1 MVIRD
6 IIAIARPRHYV
17 KNLFIFTPLFF
28 GGKLLDAGSFA
39 SCLIAFISFCFLSS
53 SLYIFNDLRDIQYDR
68 NHSVKKNRPLASGR
82 VSKRTA
88 YFLMAL
94 FAGASISFFPFLT
107 LSTIALLFSYFVLN
121 ILYSVVLKGMPII
134 DITCISI
141 GFVLR
146 IFIGMEEAD
155 IGLSNWLILMTF
167 LLAMLLGL
175 AKRRDDL
182 LLIGNHNDIRKSLN
196 GYTLE
201 FVSACMVLMAGVTIV
216 CYILFTTETEVIE
229 RYGTPYL
236 YLTSFG
242 VILGILRYLQI
253 ALVERKT
260 GDPVEVLLT
269 DRFIQVIVLAWVL
282 SYLYIIYFY

>member
-28 GGKLLDAGSFA
+28 GGKLLDVGSLT

-53 SLYIFNDLRDIQYDR
+53 SLYIFNDLRDIQYDK
-68 NHSVKKNRPLASGR
+68 NHAVKKDRPLANGR

-88 YFLMAL
+88 YFLMAI
-94 FAGASISFFPFLT
+94 FAGASVSFFPFFTAYT
-107 LSTIALLFSYFVLN
+107 LALLFSYFVLN
-121 ILYSVVLKGMPII
+121 ILYSVVLKGLPII
-134 DITCISI
+134 DITCIAI

-155 IGLSNWLILMTF
+155 IGLSNWLIIMTF

-182 LLIGNHNDIRKSLN
+182 LLVNNPGDIRKSLN

-216 CYILFTTETEVIE
+216 CYILFTTEAEVIE
-229 RYGTPYL
+229 RYGTQYL
-236 YLTSFG
+236 YLTGFW

-253 ALVERKT
+253 ALVEQRT
-260 GDPVEVLLT
+260 GDPVEVFLT
-269 DRFIQVIVLAWVL
+269 DRFIQIVFLAWIL
-282 SYLYIIYFY
+282 CYLYIIYFY